1 MPQKGLIDP
10 HLEAVLRKFT
20 KAKKESYPKRTTNDA
35 VPWFRPPLEGWDG
48 DLQTEEGLITIHDAF
63 NTDKAETAL
72 IEAYQS
78 KSPGNVSDGIVL
90 SLQIDYAAQA
100 ERAFRARTTQTF
112 PRALAHLSTRE
123 KGHGQDTGAFTGQAL
138 NYFTAL
144 IKQGA
149 EGTGGAV

>member
-1 MPQKGLIDP
+1 MAQKGLVDP
-10 HLEAVLRKFT
+10 HLEIMLQHFT
-20 KAKKESYPKRTTNDA
+20 KSKKESYSKRTTNEA

-63 NTDKAETAL
+63 NTDKAEAAL
-72 IEAYQS
+72 FEAYQPG
-78 KSPGNVSDGIVL
+78 SPG
-90 SLQIDYAAQA
+90 QA

-138 NYFTAL
+138 NYFTAI
-144 IKQGA
+144 IKQGS
-149 EGTGGAV
+149 EGKGGAI